1 MLIRRIALIAATVFA
16 SSLHAAD
23 IKIEDAWLRATV
35 PGQKVAGAFMDITA
49 SRDMALI
56 GGSTPAAASV
66 ELHFMRMHDGG
77 MEMREMESIKLPK
90 GETVK
95 LAPGGLHAMLIG
107 LKAPIKAGDPVP
119 MTLTFRDA
127 GGQTS
132 LIEVALQVFT
142 PGE

>member
-1 MLIRRIALIAATVFA
+1 MLIRRIALLVAIVFA
-16 SSLHAAD
+16 SPLHAAD
-23 IKIEDAWLRATV
+23 IKIEEAWVRATV

-56 GGSTPAAASV
+56 GGATPAAASV

-132 LIEVALQVFT
+132 QIEVALQVFV
-142 PGE
+142 PRQ

>member
-1 MLIRRIALIAATVFA
+1 MLIRRIALLAAIVFA
-16 SSLHAAD
+16 SPLHAAD
-23 IKIEDAWLRATV
+23 IKIEEAWVRATV

-56 GGSTPAAASV
+56 GGTTPAAASV

-107 LKAPIKAGDPVP
+107 LKAPIKAGKPVP

-132 LIEVALQVFT
+132 QVEVALQVFT
-142 PGE
+142 PGH